1 MSNKTLARL
10 RLGPTR
16 HAWRPFVARAC
27 RAPTTRGSLVPSRR
41 KPLSETRP
49 DCKDRRR
56 SRYLACMS
64 AVVLGAFLAGC
75 GEEPHSLRVGA
86 KPFSESMILAEMIAQ
101 LAENEGIAVE
111 RHIPFGTTAQI
122 MEATKQ
128 GVVDIYPEYNGTGL
142 IFLGQ
147 APTSDGEKSTEIV
160 QRLFNPLGLEMS
172 GKFGFSNDYAIVMT
186 SERAQE
192 LGVDSIGGLADLGQP
207 LTFAV
212 DEDFTKRPADGLP
225 QMLRRYGITGS
236 STLAFPLG
244 TEGKDRIVSAL
255 LDGSAD
261 VAELFV
267 TDGQIAEY
275 DLVVLEDDQKFFPV
289 YEAAPLVRSEAL
301 SKLPSLSG
309 VLAKLSGAIT
319 AADMQRMNKSVDLD
333 AQTPASVASA
343 FLAGKGLLPEGA
355 ASTGVETLLVAGDP
369 SLGRGSETARALRA
383 IRAGFPGRDL
393 DILNTP
399 DPVAA
404 LASGEARVAIAGTE
418 AFYALGDSGPVP
430 KGNAQAFAVLG
441 YRSAHLFARSV
452 GATSELLGMKT
463 IVTDQP
469 GSGSAIV
476 LGMLL
481 DSLGLAEAVE
491 VVHEQK
497 SLADQVAG
505 LRNGDHDGVFR
516 MAAQGDR
523 AVNAA
528 MQGGGVH
535 LAALDQWSAEG
546 HTATYSFIRPATI
559 PSETYPSQFVPVAS
573 VSTQYVLAS
582 PIQKLQET
590 GEVGPGTAGV
600 AHVVPVG
607 ADAVEAIRGALGT
620 ADPID
625 PAVPVH
631 TALAPSI
638 EVVDKSLP
646 FSLDVSIINI
656 LMIVFTVWV
665 LYVCFLPSPRRLTMP
680 DDD

>member
-1 MSNKTLARL
+1 MSNKT
-10 RLGPTR
+10 
-16 HAWRPFVARAC
+16 
-27 RAPTTRGSLVPSRR
+27 
-41 KPLSETRP
+41 
-49 DCKDRRR
+49 
-56 SRYLACMS
+56 LACMS

-75 GEEPHSLRVGA
+75 AEAPQSLRVGS

-101 LAENEGIAVE
+101 LAENEGVVVE
-111 RHIPFGTTAQI
+111 RHIPFGTTDQI

-128 GVVDIYPEYNGTGL
+128 GVIDIYPEYNGTGL

-160 QRLFNPLGLEMS
+160 QSLFNPLGLEMT

-186 SERAQE
+186 NERAQE
-192 LGVDSIGGLADLGQP
+192 LGAASIGDLAAMGRP
-207 LTFAV
+207 LVFAV
-212 DEDFTKRPADGLP
+212 DEDFTRRPADGLP
-225 QMLRRYGITGS
+225 QLLRRYGITRS

-244 TEGKDRIVSAL
+244 TEGKDKIVSAL

-275 DLVVLEDDQKFFPV
+275 DLLVLEDDEKFFPV

-301 SKLPSLSG
+301 KALPSLSG
-309 VLAKLSGAIT
+309 VLEKLSGAIT
-319 AADMQRMNKSVDLD
+319 AADMQQMNKSVDLD

-355 ASTGVETLLVAGDP
+355 AAANVETLLVAGDP
-369 SLGRGSETARALRA
+369 SLGRGSESARALRA
-383 IRAGFPGRDL
+383 IRAGIPGRDL
-393 DILNTP
+393 EILNTP
-399 DPVAA
+399 DPLAA

-418 AFYALGDSGPVP
+418 AFYTLGDSGPVA
-430 KGNAQAFAVLG
+430 KGDAQAFAVLG

-452 GATSELLGMKT
+452 GASSELLGMKT

-476 LGMLL
+476 LEMLL
-481 DSLGLAEAVE
+481 SSLGLADSVE

-497 SLADQVAG
+497 GLTDQVAG

-523 AVNAA
+523 AVKSA
-528 MQGGGVH
+528 MEGGGVH

-546 HTATYSFIRPATI
+546 HTARFSFIRPTTI
-559 PSETYPSQFVPVAS
+559 PSETYPSQFVPVAT

-582 PIQKLQET
+582 PVQKLQET

-631 TALAPSI
+631 SALAPSI

-646 FSLDVSIINI
+646 FSLDVSLINI

-665 LYVCFLPSPRRLTMP
+665 LYVCFLPSPRKLTMP

>member
-1 MSNKTLARL
+1 MSKKTSA
-10 RLGPTR
+10 
-16 HAWRPFVARAC
+16 
-27 RAPTTRGSLVPSRR
+27 SL
-41 KPLSETRP
+41 
-49 DCKDRRR
+49 
-56 SRYLACMS
+56 S
-64 AVVLGAFLAGC
+64 AVVLVAFLAGC
-75 GEEPHSLRVGA
+75 AEEPQSLRVGS

-101 LAENEGIAVE
+101 LAENEGIVVE
-111 RHIPFGTTAQI
+111 RHIPFGSTDQVL
-122 MEATKQ
+122 EATKQ
-128 GVVDIYPEYNGTGL
+128 GMLDVYPEYNGTGL

-186 SERAQE
+186 GERAQE
-192 LGVDSIGGLADLGQP
+192 LGVDSIGDLADLGRP
-207 LTFAV
+207 LVFAV
-212 DEDFTKRPADGLP
+212 DEDFTQRPADGLP

-275 DLVVLEDDQKFFPV
+275 GLVVLEDDQKFFPV
-289 YEAAPLVRSEAL
+289 YEVAPLVRSEAL
-301 SKLPSLSG
+301 TRLPSLSG
-309 VLAKLSGAIT
+309 VLAKLAGAIT
-319 AADMQRMNKSVDLD
+319 AADMQGMNKAVDLD

-355 ASTGVETLLVAGDP
+355 GAASVETLLVAGDP
-369 SLGRGSETARALRA
+369 SLGRSSESARALRA

-399 DPVAA
+399 DPLAA

-418 AFYALGDSGPVP
+418 AFYALGDSGPVAR
-430 KGNAQAFAVLG
+430 GDAQAFAVLG
-441 YRSAHLFARSV
+441 YRTAHLFARSV
-452 GATSELLGMKT
+452 GAASELLGMKT

-469 GSGSAIV
+469 GTGSAIV
-476 LGMLL
+476 LEMLL
-481 DSLGLAEAVE
+481 TSLGLSDAVE
-491 VVHEQK
+491 VVHEPK
-497 SLADQVAG
+497 SLAEQVAG

-516 MAAQGDR
+516 MTAQGDR
-523 AVNAA
+523 AVKVA
-528 MQGGGVH
+528 MQDGGVQ
-535 LAALDQWSAEG
+535 LAALDQWSVEG
-546 HTATYSFIRPATI
+546 HTARFSFIRPTTI

-582 PIQKLQET
+582 PVEKLQET

-600 AHVVPVG
+600 ANVVPVG

-620 ADPID
+620 ADRID

-638 EVVDKSLP
+638 EVADESLP
-646 FSLDVSIINI
+646 FSLDISIINI
-656 LMIVFTVWV
+656 LMIAFTVWV

>member
-1 MSNKTLARL
+1 
-10 RLGPTR
+10 
-16 HAWRPFVARAC
+16 
-27 RAPTTRGSLVPSRR
+27 
-41 KPLSETRP
+41 
-49 DCKDRRR
+49 
-56 SRYLACMS
+56 MS

-75 GEEPHSLRVGA
+75 AEEPQNLRVGS

-111 RHIPFGTTAQI
+111 RHIPFGTTDRV

-128 GVVDIYPEYNGTGL
+128 GVIDVYPEYNGTGL

-186 SERAQE
+186 SERAE
-192 LGVDSIGGLADLGQP
+192 ALGVDSIGGLADLGQP

-244 TEGKDRIVSAL
+244 TEGKDKIVSAL

-301 SKLPSLSG
+301 STLPGLSG

-319 AADMQRMNKSVDLD
+319 AADMQQMNKSVDLD

-369 SLGRGSETARALRA
+369 SLGRGSESARALRA
-383 IRAGFPGRDL
+383 IRAGIPGRDL
-393 DILNTP
+393 EILNTP
-399 DPVAA
+399 DPIAA

-418 AFYALGDSGPVP
+418 AFYTVGDSGPVA
-430 KGNAQAFAVLG
+430 KGDAQAFAVLG
-441 YRSAHLFARSV
+441 YRTAHLFARSV
-452 GATSELLGMKT
+452 GATSELLGMKK

-476 LGMLL
+476 LEMLL
-481 DSLGLAEAVE
+481 GSLGLADAVE

-497 SLADQVAG
+497 SLAEQVAG

-516 MAAQGDR
+516 MAARGDR
-523 AVNAA
+523 AVKAA

-535 LAALDQWSAEG
+535 LAPLDQWSAEG
-546 HTATYSFIRPATI
+546 HTARYSFIRPTTI
-559 PSETYPSQFVPVAS
+559 PSETYPAQFVPVAT

-582 PIQKLQET
+582 PVDKPQET

-646 FSLDVSIINI
+646 FSLDISIINI
-656 LMIVFTVWV
+656 LMIAFTVWV

>member
-1 MSNKTLARL
+1 
-10 RLGPTR
+10 
-16 HAWRPFVARAC
+16 
-27 RAPTTRGSLVPSRR
+27 
-41 KPLSETRP
+41 
-49 DCKDRRR
+49 
-56 SRYLACMS
+56 MS

-75 GEEPHSLRVGA
+75 GEEPHSLRVGS

-128 GVVDIYPEYNGTGL
+128 GVVDVYPEYNGTGL

-186 SERAQE
+186 SERAE
-192 LGVDSIGGLADLGQP
+192 ALGVDSIGGLADLGQP

-319 AADMQRMNKSVDLD
+319 AADMQQMNKSVDLD

-383 IRAGFPGRDL
+383 IRTGFPGRDL

-430 KGNAQAFAVLG
+430 KGSAQAFAVLG

-481 DSLGLAEAVE
+481 DSLGLAEAIE

-516 MAAQGDR
+516 MATQGDR

-582 PIQKLQET
+582 PVQKLQET

-665 LYVCFLPSPRRLTMP
+665 LYVCFPAQPATSH
-680 DDD
+680 DAG

>member
-1 MSNKTLARL
+1 
-10 RLGPTR
+10 
-16 HAWRPFVARAC
+16 
-27 RAPTTRGSLVPSRR
+27 
-41 KPLSETRP
+41 
-49 DCKDRRR
+49 
-56 SRYLACMS
+56 MS

-128 GVVDIYPEYNGTGL
+128 GVVDVYPEYNGTGL

-301 SKLPSLSG
+301 NKLPSLSG

-319 AADMQRMNKSVDLD
+319 AADMQQMNKSVDLD

-430 KGNAQAFAVLG
+430 KGSAQAFAVLG

-582 PIQKLQET
+582 PVQKLQET

>member
-1 MSNKTLARL
+1 MSNRTLACL
-10 RLGPTR
+10 
-16 HAWRPFVARAC
+16 
-27 RAPTTRGSLVPSRR
+27 
-41 KPLSETRP
+41 
-49 DCKDRRR
+49 
-56 SRYLACMS
+56 S

-75 GEEPHSLRVGA
+75 AQEPPSLRVGS

-111 RHIPFGTTAQI
+111 RHIPFGPTDRI
-122 MEATKQ
+122 LEATKQ
-128 GVVDIYPEYNGTGL
+128 GVIDVYPEYNGTGL

-147 APTSDGEKSTEIV
+147 APTSDGEKSTGIV
-160 QRLFNPLGLEMS
+160 QRLFNPLGLEMT

-186 SERAQE
+186 NERAQE
-192 LGVDSIGGLADLGQP
+192 LGVGSIGDLATLGRP
-207 LTFAV
+207 LAFAV

-275 DLVVLEDDQKFFPV
+275 GLVVLEDDLKFFPV

-301 SKLPSLSG
+301 KALPSLSG
-309 VLAKLSGAIT
+309 VLGKLSGAIA
-319 AADMQRMNKSVDLD
+319 AADMQQMNKAVDLD
-333 AQTPASVASA
+333 AQTPASVATA

-355 ASTGVETLLVAGDP
+355 AAANVETLLVAGDP

-383 IRAGFPGRDL
+383 VRAGFPGRDL

-399 DPVAA
+399 EPLAA
-404 LASGEARVAIAGTE
+404 LASGEARVAIVGAE
-418 AFYALGDSGPVP
+418 AFHSPGESGPVAR
-430 KGNAQAFAVLG
+430 GNAQAFAVLG
-441 YRSAHLFARSV
+441 YRTAHLFARSV
-452 GATSELLGMKT
+452 GSASELLGMKK

-476 LGMLL
+476 LEMLL
-481 DSLGLAEAVE
+481 TSLGLSDAVE
-491 VVHEQK
+491 VVQEPK

-516 MAAQGDR
+516 MAARGDR
-523 AVNAA
+523 AVKAA
-528 MQGGGVH
+528 MQDGGVH

-546 HTATYSFIRPATI
+546 HTARYSFIRPTTI

-582 PIQKLQET
+582 PVETPQEA

-607 ADAVEAIRGALGT
+607 ADAVEAIRGALGA

-631 TALAPSI
+631 AALAPSI

-646 FSLDVSIINI
+646 FSLDISIINI
-656 LMIVFTVWV
+656 AMIAFTIWV

>member
-1 MSNKTLARL
+1 
-10 RLGPTR
+10 
-16 HAWRPFVARAC
+16 
-27 RAPTTRGSLVPSRR
+27 
-41 KPLSETRP
+41 
-49 DCKDRRR
+49 
-56 SRYLACMS
+56 
-64 AVVLGAFLAGC
+64 
-75 GEEPHSLRVGA
+75 
-86 KPFSESMILAEMIAQ
+86 
-101 LAENEGIAVE
+101 
-111 RHIPFGTTAQI
+111 
-122 MEATKQ
+122 
-128 GVVDIYPEYNGTGL
+128 
-142 IFLGQ
+142 
-147 APTSDGEKSTEIV
+147 
-160 QRLFNPLGLEMS
+160 
-172 GKFGFSNDYAIVMT
+172 
-186 SERAQE
+186 
-192 LGVDSIGGLADLGQP
+192 
-207 LTFAV
+207 
-212 DEDFTKRPADGLP
+212 
-225 QMLRRYGITGS
+225 
-236 STLAFPLG
+236 
-244 TEGKDRIVSAL
+244 
-255 LDGSAD
+255 
-261 VAELFV
+261 
-267 TDGQIAEY
+267 
-275 DLVVLEDDQKFFPV
+275 
-289 YEAAPLVRSEAL
+289 
-301 SKLPSLSG
+301 
-309 VLAKLSGAIT
+309 
-319 AADMQRMNKSVDLD
+319 
-333 AQTPASVASA
+333 
-343 FLAGKGLLPEGA
+343 
-355 ASTGVETLLVAGDP
+355 
-369 SLGRGSETARALRA
+369 
-383 IRAGFPGRDL
+383 
-393 DILNTP
+393 
-399 DPVAA
+399 
-404 LASGEARVAIAGTE
+404 
-418 AFYALGDSGPVP
+418 
-430 KGNAQAFAVLG
+430 
-441 YRSAHLFARSV
+441 
-452 GATSELLGMKT
+452 MKT

-481 DSLGLAEAVE
+481 DSLGLADSIE
-491 VVHEQK
+491 VVHQQT

-607 ADAVEAIRGALGT
+607 ADAVETIRGALGT

>member
-1 MSNKTLARL
+1 MSNKT
-10 RLGPTR
+10 
-16 HAWRPFVARAC
+16 
-27 RAPTTRGSLVPSRR
+27 
-41 KPLSETRP
+41 
-49 DCKDRRR
+49 
-56 SRYLACMS
+56 LACMS

-75 GEEPHSLRVGA
+75 AEQPHTLRVGS

-101 LAENEGIAVE
+101 LAENEGITVE
-111 RHIPFGTTAQI
+111 RHIPFGATARI

-128 GVVDIYPEYNGTGL
+128 GVIDVYPEYNGTGL

-172 GKFGFSNDYAIVMT
+172 GKFGFSNDYAIAMT

-192 LGVDSIGGLADLGQP
+192 LGVDSIGGLADLGQA

-225 QMLRRYGITGS
+225 QMLRRYGITGVT
-236 STLAFPLG
+236 TLAFPLG
-244 TEGKDRIVSAL
+244 TEGRDRIVSAL
-255 LDGSAD
+255 LDSSAD
-261 VAELFV
+261 VAELYV

-301 SKLPSLSG
+301 KALPSLSD

-319 AADMQRMNKSVDLD
+319 AADMQQMNKSVDLD

-355 ASTGVETLLVAGDP
+355 GATSVETLLVAGDP

-383 IRAGFPGRDL
+383 IRAGFSGRDL

-399 DPVAA
+399 DPIAA

-418 AFYALGDSGPVP
+418 AFYTLGDSGPVA

-452 GATSELLGMKT
+452 GAASELLGMKK
-463 IVTDQP
+463 IVTDEP

-476 LGMLL
+476 LEMLL
-481 DSLGLAEAVE
+481 GSLGLAESVE
-491 VVHEQK
+491 VVHEST

-516 MAAQGDR
+516 MATQGDR
-523 AVNAA
+523 AVKAA
-528 MQGGGVH
+528 MQDGGVH

-546 HTATYSFIRPATI
+546 HTARYSFIRPTTI
-559 PSETYPSQFVPVAS
+559 PSETYPSQFVPVAT

-582 PIQKLQET
+582 PVQKQQET

-656 LMIVFTVWV
+656 LMIVFTVWT

>member
-1 MSNKTLARL
+1 MSKNTLACL
-10 RLGPTR
+10 
-16 HAWRPFVARAC
+16 
-27 RAPTTRGSLVPSRR
+27 
-41 KPLSETRP
+41 
-49 DCKDRRR
+49 
-56 SRYLACMS
+56 S

-75 GEEPHSLRVGA
+75 AQEPHSLRVGS

-111 RHIPFGTTAQI
+111 RQIPFGTTRQV

-128 GVVDIYPEYNGTGL
+128 GVIDVYPEYNGTAL

-147 APTSDGEKSTEIV
+147 APTSDGEKSSEIV
-160 QRLFNPLGLEMS
+160 QSLFNPQGLEMS

-192 LGVDSIGGLADLGQP
+192 LGVDSIGDLAGLGRP

-212 DEDFTKRPADGLP
+212 DEDFTQRPADGLP

-275 DLVVLEDDQKFFPV
+275 DLVVLEDDEKFFPV

-301 SKLPSLSG
+301 NALPSLSG
-309 VLAKLSGAIT
+309 VLAKLAGAIT
-319 AADMQRMNKSVDLD
+319 AADMQQMNKSVDLD

-343 FLAGKGLLPEGA
+343 FLAGKDLLPEGA
-355 ASTGVETLLVAGDP
+355 GATNVETLLVAGDP
-369 SLGRGSETARALRA
+369 SLGRGSESARALRA

-399 DPVAA
+399 DPLAA
-404 LASGEARVAIAGTE
+404 LASGEARVAVAGTE
-418 AFYALGDSGPVP
+418 AFYTLGDSEPTA

-441 YRSAHLFARSV
+441 YKTAHLIARSV
-452 GATSELLGMKT
+452 GSASELLGMKK

-476 LGMLL
+476 LDMLL
-481 DSLGLAEAVE
+481 SSLGLADAVE
-491 VVHEQK
+491 VVYEER
-497 SLADQVAG
+497 SIADQMVG
-505 LRNGDHDGVFR
+505 LLRNDYDGVFR
-516 MAAQGDR
+516 MAPQGDR
-523 AVNAA
+523 SIRRA
-528 MQGGGVH
+528 MRSGGVQIVG
-535 LAALDQWSAEG
+535 LDQWSAEG
-546 HTATYSFIRPATI
+546 HTARYSFIRPATI
-559 PSETYPSQFVPVAS
+559 PSETYPAQFVPVPT

-582 PIQKLQET
+582 PVQKLQET

-607 ADAVEAIRGALGT
+607 ADAVEAIRAALGT

-631 TALAPSI
+631 SALVPSI

-656 LMIVFTVWV
+656 AMIAFTVWV

>member
-1 MSNKTLARL
+1 
-10 RLGPTR
+10 
-16 HAWRPFVARAC
+16 
-27 RAPTTRGSLVPSRR
+27 
-41 KPLSETRP
+41 
-49 DCKDRRR
+49 
-56 SRYLACMS
+56 MS

-75 GEEPHSLRVGA
+75 GEEPHSLRVGS

-128 GVVDIYPEYNGTGL
+128 GVVDVYPEYNGTGL

-192 LGVDSIGGLADLGQP
+192 LRVASIGDLAATGRP
-207 LTFAV
+207 LVFAV

-225 QMLRRYGITGS
+225 QLLRRYGITRS

-244 TEGKDRIVSAL
+244 TEGKDKIVSAL

-275 DLVVLEDDQKFFPV
+275 DLVVLEDDEKFFPV

-301 SKLPSLSG
+301 NKLPSLSG

-319 AADMQRMNKSVDLD
+319 AADMQQMNKSVDLD

-393 DILNTP
+393 DILNTS
-399 DPVAA
+399 DPIAA
-404 LASGEARVAIAGTE
+404 LASGDARVAIAGTE

-481 DSLGLAEAVE
+481 DSLGLNEVIE
-491 VVHEQK
+491 VVHEQT

-523 AVNAA
+523 TVNAA

-582 PIQKLQET
+582 PVQKLQET

-656 LMIVFTVWV
+656 LMIAFTVWV

>member
-1 MSNKTLARL
+1 
-10 RLGPTR
+10 
-16 HAWRPFVARAC
+16 
-27 RAPTTRGSLVPSRR
+27 
-41 KPLSETRP
+41 
-49 DCKDRRR
+49 
-56 SRYLACMS
+56 MS

-75 GEEPHSLRVGA
+75 GEEPHSLRVGS

-101 LAENEGIAVE
+101 LAENEGIGVE

-128 GVVDIYPEYNGTGL
+128 GVVDVYPEYNGTGL

-186 SERAQE
+186 SERAE
-192 LGVDSIGGLADLGQP
+192 ALGVDSIGGLADLGQS

-236 STLAFPLG
+236 SSLAFPLG

-301 SKLPSLSG
+301 SKLPNLSG

-319 AADMQRMNKSVDLD
+319 AADMQQMNKSVDLD

-355 ASTGVETLLVAGDP
+355 VSTGVETLLVAGDP

-418 AFYALGDSGPVP
+418 AFYALGDSGPVA
-430 KGNAQAFAVLG
+430 KGSAQAFAVLG

-481 DSLGLAEAVE
+481 DSLGLNEVIE

-582 PIQKLQET
+582 PVQKLQET

>member
-1 MSNKTLARL
+1 MSNKT
-10 RLGPTR
+10 
-16 HAWRPFVARAC
+16 
-27 RAPTTRGSLVPSRR
+27 
-41 KPLSETRP
+41 
-49 DCKDRRR
+49 
-56 SRYLACMS
+56 LACMS

-75 GEEPHSLRVGA
+75 AEAPQSLRVGS

-101 LAENEGIAVE
+101 LAENEGVVVE
-111 RHIPFGTTAQI
+111 RHIPFGTTDQI

-128 GVVDIYPEYNGTGL
+128 GVIDIYPEYNGTGL

-160 QRLFNPLGLEMS
+160 QSLFNPLGLEMT

-186 SERAQE
+186 NERAQE
-192 LGVDSIGGLADLGQP
+192 LGATSIGDLAAMGRP
-207 LTFAV
+207 LVFAV
-212 DEDFTKRPADGLP
+212 DEDFTRRPADGLP
-225 QMLRRYGITGS
+225 QLLRRYGITRS

-244 TEGKDRIVSAL
+244 TEGKDKIVSAL

-275 DLVVLEDDQKFFPV
+275 DLLVLEDDEKFFPV

-301 SKLPSLSG
+301 KALPSLSG
-309 VLAKLSGAIT
+309 VLGKLSGAIT
-319 AADMQRMNKSVDLD
+319 AADMQQMNKSVDLD

-355 ASTGVETLLVAGDP
+355 AAANVETLMVAGDP
-369 SLGRGSETARALRA
+369 SLGRSSETARALRA
-383 IRAGFPGRDL
+383 IRAGFSGRNL
-393 DILNTP
+393 EILNAP
-399 DPVAA
+399 DPLAA

-418 AFYALGDSGPVP
+418 AFYTLGDSGPVA
-430 KGNAQAFAVLG
+430 KGGAQAFAVLG

-452 GATSELLGMKT
+452 GAASELLGMKK

-476 LGMLL
+476 LEMLL
-481 DSLGLAEAVE
+481 GSLGLAEVVE

-523 AVNAA
+523 AVKAA
-528 MQGGGVH
+528 MQEGGVH
-535 LAALDQWSAEG
+535 LVALDQWSAEG
-546 HTATYSFIRPATI
+546 HTARFSFIRPTTI
-559 PSETYPSQFVPVAS
+559 PSETYPAQFVPVAT

-582 PIQKLQET
+582 PVQKLQET

-631 TALAPSI
+631 SALAPSI

-656 LMIVFTVWV
+656 LMIAFTVWV

>member
-1 MSNKTLARL
+1 MSNKT
-10 RLGPTR
+10 
-16 HAWRPFVARAC
+16 
-27 RAPTTRGSLVPSRR
+27 
-41 KPLSETRP
+41 
-49 DCKDRRR
+49 
-56 SRYLACMS
+56 LACMS

-75 GEEPHSLRVGA
+75 AEAPQSLRVGS

-101 LAENEGIAVE
+101 LAENEGVVVE
-111 RHIPFGTTAQI
+111 RHIPFGTTDQI

-128 GVVDIYPEYNGTGL
+128 GVIDIYPEYNGTGL

-160 QRLFNPLGLEMS
+160 QSLFNPLGLEMT

-186 SERAQE
+186 NERAQE
-192 LGVDSIGGLADLGQP
+192 LGAASIGDLAAMGRP
-207 LTFAV
+207 LVFAV
-212 DEDFTKRPADGLP
+212 DEDFTRRPADGLP
-225 QMLRRYGITGS
+225 QLLRRYGITRS

-244 TEGKDRIVSAL
+244 TEGKDKIVSAL

-275 DLVVLEDDQKFFPV
+275 DLLVLEDDEKFFPV

-301 SKLPSLSG
+301 KALPSLSG
-309 VLAKLSGAIT
+309 VLEKLSGAIT
-319 AADMQRMNKSVDLD
+319 AADMQQMNKSVDLD

-343 FLAGKGLLPEGA
+343 FLAGKGLLPAGA
-355 ASTGVETLLVAGDP
+355 AAANVETLLVAGDP
-369 SLGRGSETARALRA
+369 SLGRGSESARALRA
-383 IRAGFPGRDL
+383 IRAGIPGRDL
-393 DILNTP
+393 EILNTP
-399 DPVAA
+399 DPLAA

-418 AFYALGDSGPVP
+418 AFYTLGDSGPVA
-430 KGNAQAFAVLG
+430 KGDAQAFAVLG

-452 GATSELLGMKT
+452 GASSELLGMKT

-476 LGMLL
+476 LEMLL
-481 DSLGLAEAVE
+481 SSLGLADSVE

-497 SLADQVAG
+497 SLADQIAG

-523 AVNAA
+523 AVKSA
-528 MQGGGVH
+528 MEGGGVH

-546 HTATYSFIRPATI
+546 HTARFSFIRPTTI
-559 PSETYPSQFVPVAS
+559 PSETYPSQFVPVAT

-582 PIQKLQET
+582 PVQKLQET

-607 ADAVEAIRGALGT
+607 ADAVEAIRSALGT

-631 TALAPSI
+631 SALVPSI
-638 EVVDKSLP
+638 EVVDASLP
-646 FSLDVSIINI
+646 FSLDISLINI
-656 LMIVFTVWV
+656 LTIVFTVWV
-665 LYVCFLPSPRRLTMP
+665 LYVCFLPSPRTLTMP

>member
-1 MSNKTLARL
+1 
-10 RLGPTR
+10 
-16 HAWRPFVARAC
+16 
-27 RAPTTRGSLVPSRR
+27 
-41 KPLSETRP
+41 
-49 DCKDRRR
+49 
-56 SRYLACMS
+56 MS

-128 GVVDIYPEYNGTGL
+128 GVVDVYPEYNGTGL

-301 SKLPSLSG
+301 NKLPSLSG

-319 AADMQRMNKSVDLD
+319 AADMQQMNKSVDLD

-418 AFYALGDSGPVP
+418 AFYAFGDSGPVP
-430 KGNAQAFAVLG
+430 KGSAQAFAVLG

-452 GATSELLGMKT
+452 GAASELLGMKT

-476 LGMLL
+476 LRMLL
-481 DSLGLAEAVE
+481 DSLGLADSIE

-582 PIQKLQET
+582 PVQKLQET

-656 LMIVFTVWV
+656 LTIVFTVWV

>member
-1 MSNKTLARL
+1 
-10 RLGPTR
+10 
-16 HAWRPFVARAC
+16 
-27 RAPTTRGSLVPSRR
+27 
-41 KPLSETRP
+41 
-49 DCKDRRR
+49 
-56 SRYLACMS
+56 MS

-75 GEEPHSLRVGA
+75 AEEPHSLRVGS

-101 LAENEGIAVE
+101 LAENEGITVE

-128 GVVDIYPEYNGTGL
+128 GVIDVYPEYNGTGL

-186 SERAQE
+186 SERAEE
-192 LGVDSIGGLADLGQP
+192 LGVDAIGDLADLGQP

-236 STLAFPLG
+236 STLAFALG
-244 TEGKDRIVSAL
+244 TEGKDQIVSAL

-301 SKLPSLSG
+301 GALPSLSG
-309 VLAKLSGAIT
+309 VLAKLSGAIA
-319 AADMQRMNKSVDLD
+319 AADMQQMNKSVDLD

-355 ASTGVETLLVAGDP
+355 AAAGVEKLLVAGDP
-369 SLGRGSETARALRA
+369 SLGRGSESARALRA

-393 DILNTP
+393 EILNTP
-399 DPVAA
+399 DPLAA
-404 LASGEARVAIAGTE
+404 LASGEARVAITGTE
-418 AFYALGDSGPVP
+418 AFYTLGDSGPVA
-430 KGNAQAFAVLG
+430 KGDTQAFAVLG
-441 YRSAHLFARSV
+441 YRTAHLFARSV
-452 GATSELLGMKT
+452 GAASELLGMKK

-476 LGMLL
+476 LEMLL
-481 DSLGLAEAVE
+481 SSLGLAEAVE

-516 MAAQGDR
+516 MAARGDR
-523 AVNAA
+523 AVKSA
-528 MQGGGVH
+528 MDGGGVH

-546 HTATYSFIRPATI
+546 HTAQFSFIRPTTI

-582 PIQKLQET
+582 PVQKLQET

-638 EVVDKSLP
+638 EVVDKALP
-646 FSLDVSIINI
+646 FSLDISIINI

>member
-1 MSNKTLARL
+1 MSKKT
-10 RLGPTR
+10 
-16 HAWRPFVARAC
+16 
-27 RAPTTRGSLVPSRR
+27 
-41 KPLSETRP
+41 
-49 DCKDRRR
+49 
-56 SRYLACMS
+56 LACMS

-75 GEEPHSLRVGA
+75 ADEPQTLRVGS

-101 LAENEGIAVE
+101 LAENEGVAVE
-111 RHIPFGTTAQI
+111 RQIPFGTTDQV
-122 MEATKQ
+122 MEATRQ
-128 GVVDIYPEYNGTGL
+128 GVIDVYPEYNGTGL

-160 QRLFNPLGLEMS
+160 QRLFNPLGLEMA
-172 GKFGFSNDYAIVMT
+172 GKFGFANDYAIVMT
-186 SERAQE
+186 SERSQE
-192 LGVDSIGGLADLGQP
+192 LGVDSIGDLAGLGRS

-225 QMLRRYGITGS
+225 QLLRRYGITAS

-244 TEGKDRIVSAL
+244 TQGKDRIVSAL

-275 DLVVLEDDQKFFPV
+275 DLVVLEDDLKFFPV

-301 SKLPSLSG
+301 TTLPGLSG

-333 AQTPASVASA
+333 AQTPASVAA
-343 FLAGKGLLPEGA
+343 TFLAGKGLLPEDA
-355 ASTGVETLLVAGDP
+355 VATGVETLLVAGDP
-369 SLGRGSETARALRA
+369 SLGRGSESARALRA
-383 IRAGFPGRDL
+383 IRAGFPGRNLDL
-393 DILNTP
+393 LNTP
-399 DPVAA
+399 DPLAA

-418 AFYALGDSGPVP
+418 AFYTLDDSGPTA

-441 YRSAHLFARSV
+441 YKTAHLVSRSV
-452 GATSELLGMKT
+452 GSTSELLGMKK
-463 IVTDQP
+463 IVTEP
-469 GSGSAIV
+469 AGSGSAIV
-476 LGMLL
+476 LEILL
-481 DSLGLAEAVE
+481 DSLGLSDTVE
-491 VVHEQK
+491 VVQEDR
-497 SLADQVAG
+497 SLADQMVG
-505 LRNGDHDGVFR
+505 LLRNDHDGVFR
-516 MAAQGDR
+516 MAPQGERSIRR
-523 AVNAA
+523 AMAS
-528 MQGGGVH
+528 GGVH

-546 HTATYSFIRPATI
+546 HTARYSFIRPTTI
-559 PSETYPSQFVPVAS
+559 PSETYPAQFVPVTS

-582 PIQKLQET
+582 PVETLQEA

-607 ADAVEAIRGALGT
+607 ADQVEAIRTALGT
-620 ADPID
+620 ADPVD

-631 TALAPSI
+631 SALVPSI

-646 FSLDVSIINI
+646 FSLDISIINI
-656 LMIVFTVWV
+656 LMIAFTIWV
-665 LYVCFLPSPRRLTMP
+665 LYVCFLPSPRKLTMP

>member
-1 MSNKTLARL
+1 
-10 RLGPTR
+10 
-16 HAWRPFVARAC
+16 
-27 RAPTTRGSLVPSRR
+27 
-41 KPLSETRP
+41 
-49 DCKDRRR
+49 
-56 SRYLACMS
+56 MS

-128 GVVDIYPEYNGTGL
+128 GVVDVYPEYNGTGL

-186 SERAQE
+186 SERAE
-192 LGVDSIGGLADLGQP
+192 ALGVDSIGGLADLGQP

-319 AADMQRMNKSVDLD
+319 AADMQQMNKSVDLD

-383 IRAGFPGRDL
+383 IRTGFPGRDL

-430 KGNAQAFAVLG
+430 KDSAQAFAVLG

-481 DSLGLAEAVE
+481 DSLGLAGAIE

-516 MAAQGDR
+516 MAVQGDR

-582 PIQKLQET
+582 PVQKLQET

>member
-1 MSNKTLARL
+1 
-10 RLGPTR
+10 
-16 HAWRPFVARAC
+16 
-27 RAPTTRGSLVPSRR
+27 
-41 KPLSETRP
+41 
-49 DCKDRRR
+49 
-56 SRYLACMS
+56 MS

-75 GEEPHSLRVGA
+75 ADEPQNLRVGS

-101 LAENEGIAVE
+101 LAENEGITVE
-111 RHIPFGTTAQI
+111 RHIPYGTTDRI

-128 GVVDIYPEYNGTGL
+128 GVIDVYPEYNGTGL

-186 SERAQE
+186 NERAQE
-192 LGVDSIGGLADLGQP
+192 LGAASIGDLAALDRP
-207 LTFAV
+207 LVFAV
-212 DEDFTKRPADGLP
+212 DEDFTRRPADGLP
-225 QMLRRYGITGS
+225 QLLRRYGITQS

-244 TEGKDRIVSAL
+244 TEGKDQIVSAL

-275 DLVVLEDDQKFFPV
+275 DLVVLEDDEKFFPV

-301 SKLPSLSG
+301 KNLPGLTG

-319 AADMQRMNKSVDLD
+319 AADMQQMNKSVDLD
-333 AQTPASVASA
+333 AQTPGSVAAA
-343 FLAGKGLLPEGA
+343 FLAGKGMLPEDA

-430 KGNAQAFAVLG
+430 KGSAQAFAVLG

-452 GATSELLGMKT
+452 GAASELLGMKT

-481 DSLGLAEAVE
+481 DSLGLNE
-491 VVHEQK
+491 VIEIVHQQTN
-497 SLADQVAG
+497 LADQVAG

-528 MQGGGVH
+528 MQDGGVH

-559 PSETYPSQFVPVAS
+559 PSETYPSQFVPVAT

-582 PIQKLQET
+582 PVQKLQEA

-656 LMIVFTVWV
+656 LTIAFTVWV
-665 LYVCFLPSPRRLTMP
+665 LYICFLPSPRRLTMP

>member
-1 MSNKTLARL
+1 MSNKT
-10 RLGPTR
+10 
-16 HAWRPFVARAC
+16 
-27 RAPTTRGSLVPSRR
+27 
-41 KPLSETRP
+41 
-49 DCKDRRR
+49 
-56 SRYLACMS
+56 LACMS
-64 AVVLGAFLAGC
+64 AVVLGALLAGC
-75 GEEPHSLRVGA
+75 AEEPPSLRVGS

-111 RHIPFGTTAQI
+111 RHIPFGTTERI

-128 GVVDIYPEYNGTGL
+128 GVLDVYPEYNGTAL

-192 LGVDSIGGLADLGQP
+192 LGVGSISDLADLGRP

-212 DEDFTKRPADGLP
+212 DEDFTQRPADGLP

-275 DLVVLEDDQKFFPV
+275 GFVVLEDDQKFFPV
-289 YEAAPLVRSEAL
+289 YEAASLVRSEAL
-301 SKLPSLSG
+301 RTLPSLSG
-309 VLAKLSGAIT
+309 VLAQLSGAIT

-333 AQTPASVASA
+333 AQTPASVASG

-355 ASTGVETLLVAGDP
+355 AATNVETLFVAGDP
-369 SLGRGSETARALRA
+369 SLDRGSESARALRA

-393 DILNTP
+393 EILNTP
-399 DPVAA
+399 DPLGA
-404 LASGEARVAIAGTE
+404 LANGAARVAIAGTE
-418 AFYALGDSGPVP
+418 AFYTIGDSGPVARDD
-430 KGNAQAFAVLG
+430 AQAFAVLG
-441 YRSAHLFARSV
+441 YRTAHLFARSV
-452 GATSELLGMKT
+452 GAASELLGMKT
-463 IVTDQP
+463 IVTDQA

-476 LGMLL
+476 LEMLL
-481 DSLGLAEAVE
+481 GSLGLADSVE
-491 VVHEQK
+491 VVHEQR
-497 SLADQVAG
+497 SLAEQVAG

-516 MAAQGDR
+516 MAVQGDR
-523 AVNAA
+523 AVKAA
-528 MQGGGVH
+528 MRDGGVQ
-535 LAALDQWSAEG
+535 LAALDQWSVEG
-546 HTATYSFIRPATI
+546 HTARYSFIRPTTI

-582 PIQKLQET
+582 PVQKRQET

-600 AHVVPVG
+600 AQVVPVG
-607 ADAVEAIRGALGT
+607 ADAVEAIRAALGA
-620 ADPID
+620 ADPVD

-656 LMIVFTVWV
+656 VMIAFTIWV
-665 LYVCFLPSPRRLTMP
+665 LYICFLPSPRRLTMP

>member
-1 MSNKTLARL
+1 MSNKT
-10 RLGPTR
+10 
-16 HAWRPFVARAC
+16 
-27 RAPTTRGSLVPSRR
+27 
-41 KPLSETRP
+41 
-49 DCKDRRR
+49 
-56 SRYLACMS
+56 LACMS

-75 GEEPHSLRVGA
+75 AEEPQSLRVGS

-101 LAENEGIAVE
+101 LAENEGVVVE
-111 RHIPFGTTAQI
+111 RHIPFGTTDQI

-128 GVVDIYPEYNGTGL
+128 GVIDVYPEYNGTGL

-160 QRLFNPLGLEMS
+160 QRLFNPLGLEMT
-172 GKFGFSNDYAIVMT
+172 GKLGFSNDYAIVMT

-192 LGVDSIGGLADLGQP
+192 LGVSSIGDLAALGRP
-207 LTFAV
+207 LVFAV

-225 QMLRRYGITGS
+225 QLLRRYGITRS

-244 TEGKDRIVSAL
+244 TEGKDQIVSAL

-275 DLVVLEDDQKFFPV
+275 DLVVLEDDLGFFPV

-301 SKLPSLSG
+301 RTLPGLSG
-309 VLAKLSGAIT
+309 VLGKLAGAIT
-319 AADMQRMNKSVDLD
+319 AADMQQMNKSVDLD

-355 ASTGVETLLVAGDP
+355 AATNVETLMVAGDP
-369 SLGRGSETARALRA
+369 SLGRGSESARALRA
-383 IRAGFPGRDL
+383 IRAGIPGRDL
-393 DILNTP
+393 EILNTP
-399 DPVAA
+399 DPLAA
-404 LASGEARVAIAGTE
+404 LANGEARVAIAGTE
-418 AFYALGDSGPVP
+418 AFYTLGDSRPVA
-430 KGNAQAFAVLG
+430 KADAQAFAVLG
-441 YRSAHLFARSV
+441 YRTAHLFARSV
-452 GATSELLGMKT
+452 GATSELLGMKK

-469 GSGSAIV
+469 GSGSAVV
-476 LGMLL
+476 LEMLL
-481 DSLGLAEAVE
+481 GSLGLADSVE

-497 SLADQVAG
+497 GLVEQVSG

-516 MAAQGDR
+516 MVARGDR
-523 AVNAA
+523 AVKAA
-528 MQGGGVH
+528 MQDGGVQ
-535 LAALDQWSAEG
+535 LAALDQWAAEG
-546 HTATYSFIRPATI
+546 HTARYSFIRPTTI
-559 PSETYPSQFVPVAS
+559 PSETYPAQFVPVAT

-582 PIQKLQET
+582 PVEKPQET

-607 ADAVEAIRGALGT
+607 ADAVEAIREALGA

-631 TALAPSI
+631 SALVPSI
-638 EVVDKSLP
+638 EVVDTSLP
-646 FSLDVSIINI
+646 FSLDISLINI
-656 LMIVFTVWV
+656 LMIAFTVWA
-665 LYVCFLPSPRRLTMP
+665 LYICFLPSPRKLTMP

>member
-1 MSNKTLARL
+1 
-10 RLGPTR
+10 
-16 HAWRPFVARAC
+16 
-27 RAPTTRGSLVPSRR
+27 
-41 KPLSETRP
+41 
-49 DCKDRRR
+49 
-56 SRYLACMS
+56 
-64 AVVLGAFLAGC
+64 
-75 GEEPHSLRVGA
+75 
-86 KPFSESMILAEMIAQ
+86 
-101 LAENEGIAVE
+101 
-111 RHIPFGTTAQI
+111 

-128 GVVDIYPEYNGTGL
+128 GALDVYPEYNGTAL

-192 LGVDSIGGLADLGQP
+192 LGVGSISDLADLGRP

-212 DEDFTKRPADGLP
+212 DEDFTQRPADGLP

-275 DLVVLEDDQKFFPV
+275 GFVVLEDDQKFFPV
-289 YEAAPLVRSEAL
+289 YEAASLVRSEAL
-301 SKLPSLSG
+301 RTLPSLSG
-309 VLAKLSGAIT
+309 VLAQLSGAIT

-333 AQTPASVASA
+333 AQTPASVASR

-355 ASTGVETLLVAGDP
+355 AATNVETLFVAGDP
-369 SLGRGSETARALRA
+369 SLGRSSESARALRA
-383 IRAGFPGRDL
+383 IRAGFAGRDL

-399 DPVAA
+399 DPLGA
-404 LASGEARVAIAGTE
+404 LASGAARVAIAGTE
-418 AFYALGDSGPVP
+418 AFYTIGDSGPVARDD
-430 KGNAQAFAVLG
+430 AQAFAVLG
-441 YRSAHLFARSV
+441 YRTAHLFARSV
-452 GATSELLGMKT
+452 GAASELLGMKT
-463 IVTDQP
+463 IVTDQA

-476 LGMLL
+476 LEMLL
-481 DSLGLAEAVE
+481 GSLGLADSVE
-491 VVHEQK
+491 VVHEQRT
-497 SLADQVAG
+497 LAEQVAG
-505 LRNGDHDGVFR
+505 LRSGDHDGVFR

-523 AVNAA
+523 AVTAA
-528 MQGGGVH
+528 MRDGGVQ

-546 HTATYSFIRPATI
+546 HTARYSFIRPTTI

-582 PIQKLQET
+582 PVQKRQET

-600 AHVVPVG
+600 AQVVPVG
-607 ADAVEAIRGALGT
+607 ADAVEAIRAALGT
-620 ADPID
+620 ADPVD

-656 LMIVFTVWV
+656 ATIAFTIWV
-665 LYVCFLPSPRRLTMP
+665 LYICFLPSPRRLTMP